1 MFGRCPLSS
10 CGWILWHDLLVF
22 NFFSCQCLC
31 SPPSQHWQSLPLV
44 LNWAS
49 LLLDHCYVK
58 LRASLVVK
66 WTTST
71 VVKNPP
77 VLQIISP
84 WAKKIPCRR
93 KWPPTPVFL
102 PGKSHGQRSLV
113 GYSPWGSQ
121 RVKHDWATGQ
131 AHTHTYMYTKL
142 QNKLKAL
149 GRPNPFLWGHSGLH
163 GIFYSTGS
171 LIRKVCH
178 SRTLP
183 LLMGAMHN

>member
-1 MFGRCPLSS
+1 M
-10 CGWILWHDLLVF
+10 
-22 NFFSCQCLC
+22 
-31 SPPSQHWQSLPLV
+31 PLV

-49 LLLDHCYVK
+49 LLLDHCYIK

-66 WTTST
+66 WSRIHLYCRSS
-71 VVKNPP
+71 VPGSRRSPAEGNGHPLWYSCLGNPMDKEA
-77 VLQIISP
+77 
-84 WAKKIPCRR
+84 W
-93 KWPPTPVFL
+93 
-102 PGKSHGQRSLV
+102 
-113 GYSPWGSQ
+113 
-121 RVKHDWATGQ
+121 WATVHGSCKELNMTERLVR
-131 AHTHTYMYTKL
+131 HTHTQTYMYTEL

-178 SRTLP
+178 SRSLP